1 MVGCF
6 SLQQDQGLTVSA
18 SIEDG
23 DQHMSY
29 PLGNFAYAF
38 ETLEIEKH
46 RLLKAIRDM
55 RSLPVIGDDFPV
67 GRIEE
72 HNGMISELD
81 KAISALKAA
90 IEESHRKFKLE
101 MEESEKLSAAYLASQ
116 RKPKIDTPSE

>member
-1 MVGCF
+1 MN
-6 SLQQDQGLTVSA
+6 
-18 SIEDG
+18 
-23 DQHMSY
+23 Y

-46 RLLKAIRDM
+46 RLLKAIREM

-72 HNGMISELD
+72 HNGMIGVLD
-81 KAISALKAA
+81 GAISALKAA
-90 IEESHRKFKLE
+90 IEESHRQYKLE
-101 MEESEKLSAAYLASQ
+101 REESEKQIAAYQASQ